1 MRAKAI
7 LFTAALVAA
16 GAATSNAQVYSVN
29 AVGYVNLSLPTGFSI
44 IANPL
49 NGNPDN
55 SLDTI
60 LPLPAAG
67 NEAIVYRWDAGVQN
81 YTVLATFF
89 TGFGWLDPNDPNK
102 ETDSLVVDPGEGF
115 FINMP
120 AGGPFNVTLVGEV
133 PQGLLANPLVPGLNM
148 VSSQVP
154 QALPIGDRVTLD
166 DGDLDFPAAHED
178 ILYIWNGGGY
188 DIYTYFAG
196 FGWLDPSTI
205 VGAEGPTIPVATGF
219 FVAKSASAS
228 WDRSFS
234 VN

>member
-1 MRAKAI
+1 MRTKAI

-16 GAATSNAQVYSVN
+16 GAASSMAQVYSVN
-29 AVGYVNLSLPTGFSI
+29 AVGYVNLTLPAGFSI

-81 YTVLATFF
+81 YTTLLTFF
-89 TGFGWLDPNDPNK
+89 DGFGWFDPGMNPDN
-102 ETDSLVVDPGEGF
+102 LIIDPGEGF
-115 FINMP
+115 FINLP
-120 AGGPFNVTLVGEV
+120 APGPFNITLVGEV
-133 PQGLLANPLVPGLNM
+133 PQGSLSNPLVPGLNM

-154 QALPIGDRVTLD
+154 QALPIGDRVALD
-166 DGDLDFPAAHED
+166 DGDLDFPAANED
-178 ILYIWNGGGY
+178 ILYLWNGSGY
-188 DIYTYFAG
+188 DLYTYFDG
-196 FGWLDPSTI
+196 FGWFDPNSI
-205 VGAEGPTIPVATGF
+205 VGATGPVIGVATGF
-219 FVAKSASAS
+219 FVAKSANAS
-228 WDRSFS
+228 WDRTFS